1 VLKFFSHPK
10 TQVAALALWAFMLPL
25 WNLGMSVAMFFL
37 LFVAVITSIQ
47 NKKFVLL
54 PVLRNPIYLSLLIV
68 WALIAFGL
76 FRGGE
81 NSLVLKEMKTLLP
94 LILAP
99 LFLQNLSP
107 LTKNDESFI
116 WRVFFASVGLSAVVC
131 VVYAIVKYPLPEP
144 RSASLFISHIRFS
157 LMAVLGLIGA
167 WRMPGI
173 LPTYLKL
180 ALTTVVC
187 AFFFFVGTL
196 TGWGLLIVLIVFL
209 FASKSKRNKLI
220 VVGGLLTLASV
231 LLFFLSKNID
241 STNFQPEQIQSARGE
256 KYIHQS
262 SNFQT
267 ENGNRIFVNIAPLE
281 LDSAWVARTNSP
293 LLQKDGRGQLV
304 QTTLIRYLA
313 SKGLTKD
320 AAGIQELSDTD
331 ISNILA
337 GNTNCNEPQ
346 WNALEKR
353 WHQIVFEYQ
362 TFQSGENS
370 SGHSIFQR
378 LEYYKGAQFIIER
391 NFIFGVGQGN
401 VKSAYSA
408 AYKQTSPNLDE
419 KVQHAVHNQFL
430 SYWIAAGLAAILS
443 FLLYFYFMWK
453 QARKHEIALAFVIL
467 ALLSCLTEDTL
478 TTQPGV
484 AFFAFFS
491 TLFFFLPK
499 KEN

>member
-1 VLKFFSHPK
+1 MLKFFSLPK

-25 WNLGMSVAMFFL
+25 WNVGMSVAMFFL
-37 LFVAVITSIQ
+37 LFVAIITSIQ

-54 PVLRNPIYLSLLIV
+54 PVLRNPVYFSLLLV
-68 WALIAFGL
+68 WTLLASGL

-81 NSLVLKEMKTLLP
+81 NSLVLKEIKTLLP

-99 LFLQNLSP
+99 LILQNLSP
-107 LTKNDESFI
+107 LSKKDESVI
-116 WRVFFASVGLSAVVC
+116 WKVFFASVGLSALVC
-131 VVYAIVKYPLPEP
+131 VAYAIIKYPLPEP

-157 LMAVLGLIGA
+157 LMAVLALIGA
-167 WRMPGI
+167 WRIPGI
-173 LPTYLKL
+173 LRSYLKI
-180 ALTTVVC
+180 ALTAVVC

-196 TGWGLLIVLIVFL
+196 TGWGLLLALIVIL

-220 VVGGLLTLASV
+220 VAGTTITLASS
-231 LLFFLSKNID
+231 LLFFLSKNTD

-262 SNFQT
+262 TNFQT
-267 ENGNRIFVNIAPLE
+267 ENGNRIFMNIAPLE
-281 LDSAWVARTNSP
+281 LESAWIARTNRP

-313 SKGLTKD
+313 SKGLPKD
-320 AAGIQELSDTD
+320 ADGIDQLSDTD
-331 ISNILA
+331 VSNILA

-362 TFQSGENS
+362 TFQSGENP

-378 LEYYKGAQFIIER
+378 IEYYKAAKFIIER
-391 NFIFGVGQGN
+391 NLLFGVGQGN
-401 VKSAYSA
+401 VKSAYSE

-419 KVQHAVHNQFL
+419 KVQHAVHNQFF
-430 SYWIAAGLAAILS
+430 SYWIAAGLVAIFC

-453 QARKHEIALAFVIL
+453 HARKNEIALAFVIL
-467 ALLSCLTEDTL
+467 AMLSCLTEDTL

-491 TLFFFLPK
+491 TFFFFLPR

>member
-1 VLKFFSHPK
+1 MLKFFSHPK

-25 WNLGMSVAMFFL
+25 WNLGMSIAMFFL
-37 LFVAVITSIQ
+37 LFVAVVTSVQ
-47 NKKFVLL
+47 NKKLVLL
-54 PVLRNPIYLSLLIV
+54 PVLRNPIYLSLLLV
-68 WALIAFGL
+68 WALVALGL
-76 FRGGE
+76 FRSGE
-81 NSLVLKEMKTLLP
+81 NSLVLKEIKTLLP

-107 LTKNDESFI
+107 LSKKDEAVI
-116 WRVFFASVGLSAVVC
+116 WKVFFASVGLSALVC
-131 VVYAIVKYPLPEP
+131 VVYAVVKYPLPEP

-157 LMAVLGLIGA
+157 LMAVLALIGA

-173 LPTYLKL
+173 LPSRLKF
-180 ALTTVVC
+180 ALTAVVC

-196 TGWGLLIVLIVFL
+196 TGWGFLLLLIILL
-209 FASKSKRNKLI
+209 FASKSKRNKFI
-220 VVGGLLTLASV
+220 VVGGALALASV
-231 LLFFLSKNID
+231 LLLFLSKNID
-241 STNFQPEQIQSARGE
+241 TSNFQPEQIQSARGE

-281 LDSAWVARTNSP
+281 LDSAWVARTNRP
-293 LLQKDGRGQLV
+293 LLQKDARGQLV

-313 SKGLTKD
+313 SRGLTKD

-337 GNTNCNEPQ
+337 GNTNCNEPK
-346 WNALEKR
+346 WGALEKR

-362 TFQSGENS
+362 TFQSGENP

-378 LEYYKGAQFIIER
+378 LEYYKAAKFIIVR
-391 NFIFGVGQGN
+391 NLLFGVGQGN
-401 VKSAYSA
+401 VKSAYSE

-430 SYWIAAGLAAILS
+430 SYWIAAGLAGILC

-453 QARKHEIALAFVIL
+453 HARKNEVALAFVIL

-491 TLFFFLPK
+491 TFFFFLPR

>member
-1 VLKFFSHPK
+1 MLKFFSHPK

-107 LTKNDESFI
+107 LSKKNESVI
-116 WRVFFASVGLSAVVC
+116 WKVFFASVGLSALVC

-144 RSASLFISHIRFS
+144 RNASLFISHIRFS
-157 LMAVLGLIGA
+157 LMAVLALIGA

-173 LPTYLKL
+173 LPSYLKL

-187 AFFFFVGTL
+187 SFFFFVGTL
-196 TGWGLLIVLIVFL
+196 TGWGFLIVLIILL
-209 FASKSKRNKLI
+209 FVSKSKRNKLI
-220 VVGGLLTLASV
+220 VVGSVFTLASV
-231 LLFFLSKNID
+231 LLFFLSRNID

-281 LDSAWVARTNSP
+281 LESAWVARTNRP

-313 SKGLTKD
+313 SKGLPKD
-320 AAGIQELSDTD
+320 AAAIDQLSDTD

-362 TFQSGENS
+362 TFQSGENP

-378 LEYYKGAQFIIER
+378 IEYYKAAKFIIER
-391 NFIFGVGQGN
+391 NLLFGVGQGN
-401 VKSAYSA
+401 VKSAYSQ

-430 SYWIAAGLAAILS
+430 SYWIAAGLAAILC

-491 TLFFFLPK
+491 ALFFFLPK

>member
-1 VLKFFSHPK
+1 
-10 TQVAALALWAFMLPL
+10 MLPL

-54 PVLRNPIYLSLLIV
+54 PVFRNPVYLSLLLV
-68 WALIAFGL
+68 WTLIASGL
-76 FRGGE
+76 FRSGE
-81 NSLVLKEMKTLLP
+81 NSLVLKEIKTLLP

-107 LTKNDESFI
+107 LSKKDESI
-116 WRVFFASVGLSAVVC
+116 VWQVFFASVGLSALIC

-157 LMAVLGLIGA
+157 LMAVLALISA
-167 WRMPGI
+167 WRIPGI
-173 LPTYLKL
+173 LPSYLKL
-180 ALTTVVC
+180 SLTAVVC
-187 AFFFFVGTL
+187 AFFYFVGTL
-196 TGWGLLIVLIVFL
+196 TGWGLLLVLIIIL

-220 VVGGLLTLASV
+220 VAGTTLILAST
-231 LLFFLSKNID
+231 LLFFLSKNTEP
-241 STNFQPEQIQSARGE
+241 TNFQPEQIQSARGE

-267 ENGNRIFVNIAPLE
+267 ENGNRIFINIAPLE
-281 LDSAWVARTNSP
+281 LESAWVARTNRP

-313 SKGLTKD
+313 SKGLSKD
-320 AAGIQELSDTD
+320 AAGIDELSDAD

-362 TFQSGENS
+362 TFQSGENP

-378 LEYYKGAQFIIER
+378 IEYYKAAKFIIER
-391 NFIFGVGQGN
+391 NLLFGVGQGN
-401 VKSAYSA
+401 VKSAYCE
-408 AYKQTSPNLDE
+408 AYKETSPNLDE

-430 SYWIAAGLAAILS
+430 SYWIAAGIAGILC

-453 QARKHEIALAFVIL
+453 HARKNEIASAFVIL
-467 ALLSCLTEDTL
+467 AMLSCLTEDTL

-491 TLFFFLPK
+491 TFFFFLPK

>member
-1 VLKFFSHPK
+1 VLKFFSLPK
-10 TQVAALALWAFMLPL
+10 TQVFAVALWAFMLPI

-37 LFVAVITSIQ
+37 LFIAVSTAIL

-54 PVLRNPIYLSLLIV
+54 PVLRNPIYLSFLAV
-68 WALIAFGL
+68 WVLIAVGL
-76 FRGGE
+76 IRGGE
-81 NSLVLKEMKTLLP
+81 NSLVLKEIKTLLP

-107 LTKNDESFI
+107 LSKKDEEII
-116 WRVFFASVGLSAVVC
+116 WKVFFASVGLSALVC
-131 VVYAIVKYPLPEP
+131 VVYAMVKHPLPEP
-144 RSASLFISHIRFS
+144 RKASLFISHIRFS
-157 LMAVLGLIGA
+157 LMAVMALIGA
-167 WRMPGI
+167 WRMPCI
-173 LPTYLKL
+173 LPFSLKISL
-180 ALTTVVC
+180 TVVVC
-187 AFFFFVGTL
+187 SFFFFVGTL
-196 TGWGLLIVLIVFL
+196 TGWGVLILLVIIL
-209 FASKSKRNKLI
+209 FASKSKRNKFI
-220 VVGGLLTLASV
+220 VISSTLALTSI
-231 LLFFLSKNID
+231 LFFFLSQKEERKN
-241 STNFQPEQIQSARGE
+241 FEVEQIQSVQGE

-267 ENGNRIFVNIAPLE
+267 ENGNRIFINIAPVE
-281 LDSAWVARTNSP
+281 LSNAWFARTNRP
-293 LLQKDGRGQLV
+293 LIQKDERGQLV

-320 AAGIQELSDTD
+320 ASGIQQLSDAD
-331 ISNILA
+331 VSNILA
-337 GNTNCNEPQ
+337 GNTNCNEPE

-362 TFQSGENS
+362 TFQCGENP

-378 LEYYKGAQFIIER
+378 LEYYKGALFIIER
-391 NFIFGVGQGN
+391 NLILGVGQGN
-401 VKSAYSA
+401 VKSAYSE

-430 SYWIAAGLAAILS
+430 SYWIAAGSVAILC

-453 QARKHEIALAFVIL
+453 EARKNEIALAFVIL

-491 TLFFFLPK
+491 TFFFFLPR

>member
-99 LFLQNLSP
+99 LFLQNLSQ

-220 VVGGLLTLASV
+220 VVGGVLTLASV

-267 ENGNRIFVNIAPLE
+267 ENGNRIFANIAPLE

-401 VKSAYSA
+401 VKSAYSE

-430 SYWIAAGLAAILS
+430 SYWITAGLAAILS

>member
-37 LFVAVITSIQ
+37 LFVAVITSIK

-220 VVGGLLTLASV
+220 VVGGVLTLASV

-281 LDSAWVARTNSP
+281 LDRAWVARTNSP

-401 VKSAYSA
+401 VKSAYSE